1 MDSFMLFGPQDL
13 RRVEMPV
20 PVPGAA
26 EVLIAAAFTGVC
38 GSDVHYYRYG
48 YCGRFI
54 PKGPFALGHEFS
66 GVIHSFGEKVTG
78 FNPGD
83 LVAID
88 PSNPCRKCK
97 ECREGRYNLC
107 PDMRYFGS
115 ASCDPH
121 LNGSQAGLV
130 AVPMEN
136 VHKLPKGISLAQA
149 SLLEPLS
156 VAMHAVRQAGN
167 VAGKSVLI
175 TGGGPIG
182 QLIIR
187 VLRAF
192 GAARITLSDVDPFAR
207 RFSLDYSADEVI
219 DPAIPDTWSNMMP
232 VDIVMEASGVPS
244 ALADG
249 IRMTRRG
256 GRIVLVGTLPEE
268 LMLPANL
275 IMNRELTIR
284 GSFRFANVFEEA
296 LDLVAKSIIRL
307 DGLITHTFQFE
318 QTPEAMMKAMRKSE
332 VMKVIIDHQ
341 I

>member
-1 MDSFMLFGPQDL
+1 
-13 RRVEMPV
+13 MPV
-20 PVPGAA
+20 PVPGTT
-26 EVLIAAAFTGVC
+26 EVLITVAFTGVC
-38 GSDVHYYRYG
+38 GSDVHYFRHG

-66 GVIHSFGEKVTG
+66 GVIHSVGEKVTG
-78 FNPGD
+78 LSAGD

-88 PSNPCRKCK
+88 PSMPCRNCK

-115 ASCDPH
+115 ASCEPH
-121 LNGSQAGLV
+121 LNGSLAGYV
-130 AVPMEN
+130 IVPASN
-136 VHKLPKGISLAQA
+136 VYRLPKGLSLELAA
-149 SLLEPLS
+149 LLEPLS

-167 VAGKSVLI
+167 VAGKTILI

-192 GAARITLSDVDPFAR
+192 GAARIMLSDVDPFAR
-207 RFSLDYSADEVI
+207 RFSLDHSADEVI

-256 GRIVLVGTLPEE
+256 GKIILVGTLPEE
-268 LMLPANL
+268 VMLPANL

-296 LDLVAKSIIRL
+296 LELVAKGIIQL
-307 DGLITHTFQFE
+307 DGLITHTFPFE
-318 QTPEAMMKAMRKSE
+318 QTPLAIEKAMNRSE
-332 VMKVIIDHQ
+332 VMKVFIKHHI
-341 I
+341 